1 MNLSAL
7 RQLLYEFPNER
18 HYPYSRWRSGKITV
32 RRLIIYTSE
41 LIRESSTNR
50 VNRED
55 SVNILNKYDREI
67 LLLGNGPSIKNLTRN
82 QINYFKAWAVKSN
95 V

>member
-7 RQLLYEFPNER
+7 RQLLYEFPTER
-18 HYPYSRWRSGKITV
+18 HYPYSRCRSGKITV

-55 SVNILNKYDREI
+55 SVNILNKYDKEI
-67 LLLGNGPSIKNLTRN
+67 LLLGNGPSIKNLTQS